1 MSHEK
6 KLLDGKKKK
15 DSIKSLK
22 EKREEKRAKHE
33 EIHHARKPRS
43 HEKVLNKATY

>member
-15 DSIKSLK
+15 DAVKGIR
-22 EKREEKRAKHE
+22 EKRAEKKAKHE
-33 EIHHARKPRS
+33 EIHHVRKPRS
-43 HEKVLNKATY
+43 KKTLLENI